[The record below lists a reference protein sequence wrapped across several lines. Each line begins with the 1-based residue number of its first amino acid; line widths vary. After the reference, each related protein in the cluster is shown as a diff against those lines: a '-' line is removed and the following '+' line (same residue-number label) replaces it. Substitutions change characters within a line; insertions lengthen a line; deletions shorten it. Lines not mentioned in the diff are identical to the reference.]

1 MAATYAAGPPDR
13 LTVRPPIKENT
24 MQDRLIIFDT
34 TLRDGEQAPGIALSP
49 DDKVAIA
56 SQLARLKVDVIE
68 AGFSASSPGD
78 FEAVSRIAAEVEGPV
93 IASLARTHP
102 DDIDQAAD
110 SLKAAARR
118 RIHVFISTSP
128 IHMEQMLRM
137 TPDEVLRSVKEGV
150 TRARGYADDVEFS
163 PQDATRSDPNFI
175 IEVCR
180 AAVEAGAT
188 TINIPDTVGFAMP
201 EDFVELLRRV
211 YDEVRGGNE
220 DVIISTHCHNDL
232 GLAVANSLSA
242 IHAGARQIE
251 GAINGIGE
259 RAGNTSTEEII
270 MALTTRADHFDV
282 EIGADTTEI
291 FETSRLVSSL
301 TGYPIQFNK
310 AVVGKNAFAHE
321 SGIHQHGVLRNRET
335 YEIMDPHAVGHT
347 SVLVLGKHSGRAAFA
362 DALEKLGITLEDE
375 AFQLCF
381 DRFKEL
387 ADRKGEISEE
397 GIRAIVG
404 ETTNAVAYE
413 MRLVSLHVTGGS
425 HEDPIATVTLHNQG
439 QEVVVSAAGDGMVN
453 AAFVALQDA
462 YAIAASL
469 IDYRVSPLTSGAD
482 AMAQVEVI
490 VQVGAKTFPGR
501 GVSTDVVEGSARAMV
516 AALNKAASDRG
527 ETGAV
532 RG

>member
-1 MAATYAAGPPDR
+1 
-13 LTVRPPIKENT
+13 
-24 MQDRLIIFDT
+24 MQDKLIIFDT

-56 SQLARLKVDVIE
+56 RQLAKLKVDVIE
-68 AGFSASSPGD
+68 AGFAASSPGD
-78 FEAVSRIAAEVEGPV
+78 FAAVSRIAAEVTGPT

-110 SLKAAARR
+110 ALKTADSK

-137 TPDEVLRSVKEGV
+137 TPDEVLKAVKESV
-150 TRARGYADDVEFS
+150 TRAKTYMDDVEFS
-163 PQDATRSDPNFI
+163 PQDATRSDPAFI
-175 IEVCR
+175 VEVCR
-180 AAVEAGAT
+180 AAVAAGAT

-201 EDFVELLRRV
+201 EDFVELLRLV
-211 YDEVRGGNE
+211 YDDVRGGNE
-220 DVIISTHCHNDL
+220 DVVISTHCHNDL

-259 RAGNTSTEEII
+259 RAGNTSTEEVI

-282 EIGADTTEI
+282 EIGADTREI

-301 TGYPIQFNK
+301 TGYPIQYNK

-335 YEIMDPHAVGHT
+335 YEIMDPKSIGHA

-362 DALEKLGITLEDE
+362 DALTRMGIQLEDDD
-375 AFQLCF
+375 FQRSF
-381 DRFKEL
+381 ERFKQL

-397 GIRAIVG
+397 GIRAIVTE
-404 ETTNAVAYE
+404 ETEAATHQLK
-413 MRLVSLHVTGGS
+413 LVSLHVAGGS
-425 HEDPIATVTLHNQG
+425 HTPPVATVTLDRDG
-439 QEVVVSAAGDGMVN
+439 DEVVVSAEGDGMVN
-453 AAFVALQDA
+453 ATFVALQDA
-462 YAIAASL
+462 YGIAAEL
-469 IDYRVSPLTSGAD
+469 TDYRVSPLTSGAD
-482 AMAQVEVI
+482 AMAKVDVI
-490 VQVGAKTFPGR
+490 IKVGSTTFSGQ

-516 AALNKAASDRG
+516 SAMNKAAFDRG
-527 ETGAV
+527 AV
-532 RG
+532 ESS